1 MKFLKALLLS
11 VVLSASLSAQASV
24 VKVFDVLLDKSQF
37 EFLMNSRGI
46 MNRGVIGQVRKNV
59 RYSLQDLA
67 KSGDGSMKEIK
78 AMKKLIKSPADKKRY
93 NRMVKRLGKD
103 TKSITRSELVES
115 INDLVFL
122 SQRYGLKKRAILACA
137 PCVNKELAEAG
148 FSFTLNEL
156 KGDSSKRIF
165 KEMSRKA
172 KTPEISAKFIN
183 EQARVQKLGKVS
195 KVKAHEEEALI
206 YMLLIPKH
214 GNADQKRL
222 YNSMVKV
229 SKTKSGKVDLFD
241 SINGHK
247 FFNIFSDNLSTAE
260 INLWEELLED
270 TAKVMDEEGLPTMD
284 AFYSVLQKRADGV
297 ADEAEK
303 ADLLAKL
310 DFIKTEGCFG
320 RK

>member
-1 MKFLKALLLS
+1 MKFFKTLSLAALLS
-11 VVLSASLSAQASV
+11 VSISTQASV

-46 MNRGVIGQVRKNV
+46 MNRGVVGQVRKNV
-59 RYSLQDLA
+59 RYSLEDMA
-67 KSGDGSMKEIK
+67 RSGSATMKDIK
-78 AMKKLIKSPADKKRY
+78 AMKKSIKDPADLKKY
-93 NRMVKRLGKD
+93 NRMVKNLSKD
-103 TKSITRSELVES
+103 TKAITRAELVDS

-122 SQRYGLKKRAILACA
+122 SQRYGLKKKAILACA

-172 KTPEISAKFIN
+172 KDPLTAAKFIN
-183 EQARVQKLGKVS
+183 QEIRKQKLGVAA

-214 GNADQKRL
+214 GTADQKRL
-222 YNSMVKV
+222 YNAMLKV
-229 SKTKSGKVDLFD
+229 SKTKGGKIDLFD
-241 SINGHK
+241 PENGHK
-247 FFNIFSDNLSTAE
+247 FFNIFSDNLSGPE
-260 INLWEELLED
+260 INLWEELLDD
-270 TAKVMDEEGLPTMD
+270 TAKLMDDENMSTMD
-284 AFYSVLQKRADGV
+284 AFYTVLQRRADGV

-303 ADLLAKL
+303 ADLMAKL
-310 DFIKTEGCFG
+310 DFIKREGCFG
-320 RK
+320 SK